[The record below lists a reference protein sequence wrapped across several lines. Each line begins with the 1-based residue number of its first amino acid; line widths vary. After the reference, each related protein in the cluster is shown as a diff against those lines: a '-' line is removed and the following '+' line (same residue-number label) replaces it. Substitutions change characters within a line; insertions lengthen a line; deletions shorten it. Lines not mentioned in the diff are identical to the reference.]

1 MVLLTTITHS
11 QDIIT
16 KTNGEEIKSKV
27 LEVTQTDIKY
37 KRFDQLDGPTFTI
50 SKTELFMIKY
60 QNGSKD
66 IFTESDKKKLSP
78 SNDDDMIQKGKEDA
92 ITYYKGRNSGAGW
105 TAATSVLLSPLFGL
119 IPAAI
124 CTSSE
129 PAVENLN
136 APKAEL
142 MKNSAYTKG
151 YTEQAHKTK
160 KRKIWSSYG
169 IGSGAWVLIL
179 LLL

>member
-1 MVLLTTITHS
+1 MLLLTSITYS

-27 LEVTQTDIKY
+27 LEVTQTEIKY

-50 SKTELFMIKY
+50 SKSDLFMIKY

-66 IFTESDKKKLSP
+66 IYTESDKKKYS
-78 SNDDDMIQKGKEDA
+78 SGNDDDMIQKGKEDA
-92 ITYYKGRNSGAGW
+92 TMYYKGRNSGAGW

-129 PAVENLN
+129 PSVENLN

-160 KRKIWSSYG
+160 KRKIWKSYG
-169 IGSGAWVLIL
+169 IASGVWVAL
-179 LLL
+179 LLLI